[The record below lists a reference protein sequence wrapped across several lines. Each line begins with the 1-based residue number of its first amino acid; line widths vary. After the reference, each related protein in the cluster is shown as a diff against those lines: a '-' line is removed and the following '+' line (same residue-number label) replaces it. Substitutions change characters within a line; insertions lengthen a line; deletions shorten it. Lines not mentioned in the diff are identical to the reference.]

1 MEYVIIGNS
10 TAGIAAAE
18 SIRKLDQAGNITI
31 LSDEAFPTYG
41 RPLISYYLLGKTDA
55 AHMNYRPADF
65 YRKNNI
71 RTMFSVRAEHIDA
84 AKKQVLLQGGKKVKY
99 DKLLVATGSR
109 PFVPPMEGLDK
120 NEYFTFMTYADALAL
135 EKQLAPEKN
144 VLIVG
149 AGLIGLKCLEGIADR
164 VGKVTVVDMAPH
176 ILPSILDDYGAS
188 IIQNQLEK
196 HGAEFYLSD
205 SVASFEKG
213 VAHLKSGA
221 TVPFD
226 ILVVAAGVRPNVEL
240 VKEAGGKVGPVD
252 MGEGSAVGIE
262 VTSRSA
268 EFAAD
273 GHGLQ
278 QPYLLLQAIGEYPH
292 LFSQP
297 CGRGRLSVRP
307 CQHAHLAPFFGLL
320 ANLVDDA
327 LQGGQDRVFQAF
339 LEHQRLGGV
348 VDVLRS
354 KPEVHEFLEA
364 LQAPF
369 LETGLDEVF
378 HRLHIVVGG
387 LFDFLDF
394 LGIGIGKVP
403 VEIPQILELLLG
415 ESGEG
420 RDVEVAK
427 GDEVFYFYPETV
439 ADQSPF
445 GEVFPQW
452 GGLVCVTAVA
462 GRYGVKM
469 KGGCWIFHYSVFFE
483 KAGFSFLQVLYGLL
497 ERVGCEASRG

>member
-18 SIRKLDQAGNITI
+18 SIRKLDQAGSITI

-41 RPLISYYLLGKTDA
+41 RPLISYFLLGKTDA

-71 RTMFSVRAEHIDA
+71 RTMFSVRAEHIDT

-135 EKQLAPEKN
+135 EKQLAPEKK

-188 IIQNQLEK
+188 IIQKQLEK

-240 VKEAGGKVGPVD
+240 GKEAGGKVGRGILTDDRQETSLKDVYAAGDCTESYDITCGQSRILALLPNAQFQGSCPGTDMAGREAHFPNAVPTDAIRFFGSHVLTAGSYFGDTYEEKEGETYKKLFFDGDKLNGFILIDLPERAGIYTSLLRNQTSLSEVD
-252 MGEGSAVGIE
+252 FEALKK
-262 VTSRSA
+262 
-268 EFAAD
+268 D
-273 GHGLQ
+273 
-278 QPYLLLQAIGEYPH
+278 P
-292 LFSQP
+292 
-297 CGRGRLSVRP
+297 
-307 CQHAHLAPFFGLL
+307 GLL
-320 ANLVDDA
+320 A
-327 LQGGQDRVFQAF
+327 FSEAF
-339 LEHQRLGGV
+339 REQKLAR
-348 VDVLRS
+348 
-354 KPEVHEFLEA
+354 
-364 LQAPF
+364 
-369 LETGLDEVF
+369 
-378 HRLHIVVGG
+378 
-387 LFDFLDF
+387 
-394 LGIGIGKVP
+394 KV
-403 VEIPQILELLLG
+403 
-415 ESGEG
+415 
-420 RDVEVAK
+420 
-427 GDEVFYFYPETV
+427 
-439 ADQSPF
+439 
-445 GEVFPQW
+445 
-452 GGLVCVTAVA
+452 
-462 GRYGVKM
+462 
-469 KGGCWIFHYSVFFE
+469 
-483 KAGFSFLQVLYGLL
+483 
-497 ERVGCEASRG
+497 

>member
-18 SIRKLDQAGNITI
+18 SIRKLDQAGSITI

-71 RTMFSVRAEHIDA
+71 RTMFSVRAEHINT

-135 EKQLAPEKN
+135 EKRLAPEKN

-188 IIQNQLEK
+188 IIQKQLEK

-240 VKEAGGKVGPVD
+240 VKEAGGKVGRGILTDDRQETSLKDVYAAGDCTESYDITCGQSRILALLPNAQFQGSCAGTN
-252 MGEGSAVGIE
+252 MAGGEAHFTNAV
-262 VTSRSA
+262 
-268 EFAAD
+268 
-273 GHGLQ
+273 
-278 QPYLLLQAIGEYPH
+278 PMNAIGFFGSHVLTAGSYFGDTYEEKEGETYKK
-292 LFSQP
+292 LFFDGDKLNGFILIDLPERAGIYTSLLRNQTS
-297 CGRGRLSVRP
+297 LSEVDFEALKKDP
-307 CQHAHLAPFFGLL
+307 GLL
-320 ANLVDDA
+320 A
-327 LQGGQDRVFQAF
+327 FSEAF
-339 LEHQRLGGV
+339 REQKLAR
-348 VDVLRS
+348 
-354 KPEVHEFLEA
+354 
-364 LQAPF
+364 
-369 LETGLDEVF
+369 
-378 HRLHIVVGG
+378 
-387 LFDFLDF
+387 
-394 LGIGIGKVP
+394 KV
-403 VEIPQILELLLG
+403 
-415 ESGEG
+415 
-420 RDVEVAK
+420 
-427 GDEVFYFYPETV
+427 
-439 ADQSPF
+439 
-445 GEVFPQW
+445 
-452 GGLVCVTAVA
+452 
-462 GRYGVKM
+462 
-469 KGGCWIFHYSVFFE
+469 
-483 KAGFSFLQVLYGLL
+483 
-497 ERVGCEASRG
+497 

>member
-10 TAGIAAAE
+10 TAGIAAVE
-18 SIRKLDQAGNITI
+18 SIRKLDQAGSITI

-135 EKQLAPEKN
+135 EKQLAPEKK

-188 IIQNQLEK
+188 IIQKQLEK

-240 VKEAGGKVGPVD
+240 VKEAGGKVGRGILTDDRQETSLKDVYAAGDCTESYDITCGQSRILALLPNAQFQGSCAGTN
-252 MGEGSAVGIE
+252 MAGGEAHFTNAV
-262 VTSRSA
+262 
-268 EFAAD
+268 
-273 GHGLQ
+273 
-278 QPYLLLQAIGEYPH
+278 PMNAIGFFGSHVLTAGSYFGDTYEEKEGETYKK
-292 LFSQP
+292 LFFDGDKLNGFILIDLPERAGIYTSLLRNQTS
-297 CGRGRLSVRP
+297 LSEVDFEALKKDP
-307 CQHAHLAPFFGLL
+307 GLL
-320 ANLVDDA
+320 A
-327 LQGGQDRVFQAF
+327 FSEAF
-339 LEHQRLGGV
+339 REQKLAR
-348 VDVLRS
+348 
-354 KPEVHEFLEA
+354 
-364 LQAPF
+364 
-369 LETGLDEVF
+369 
-378 HRLHIVVGG
+378 
-387 LFDFLDF
+387 
-394 LGIGIGKVP
+394 KV
-403 VEIPQILELLLG
+403 
-415 ESGEG
+415 
-420 RDVEVAK
+420 
-427 GDEVFYFYPETV
+427 
-439 ADQSPF
+439 
-445 GEVFPQW
+445 
-452 GGLVCVTAVA
+452 
-462 GRYGVKM
+462 
-469 KGGCWIFHYSVFFE
+469 
-483 KAGFSFLQVLYGLL
+483 
-497 ERVGCEASRG
+497 

>member
-18 SIRKLDQAGNITI
+18 SIRKLDQAGSITI

-41 RPLISYYLLGKTDA
+41 RPLISYFLLGKTDA

-71 RTMFSVRAEHIDA
+71 RTMFSVRAEHIDT

-188 IIQNQLEK
+188 IIQKQLEK

-226 ILVVAAGVRPNVEL
+226 ILVVAAGVRPNVEM
-240 VKEAGGKVGPVD
+240 VKEAGGKVGRGILTDDRQETSLKDVYAAGDCTESYDITCGQSRILALLPNAQFQGSCAGTN
-252 MGEGSAVGIE
+252 MAGGEAHFTNAV
-262 VTSRSA
+262 
-268 EFAAD
+268 
-273 GHGLQ
+273 
-278 QPYLLLQAIGEYPH
+278 PMNAIGFFGSHVLTAGSCFGDTYEEKEGETYKK
-292 LFSQP
+292 LFFDGDKLNGFILIDLPERAGIYTSLLRNQAS
-297 CGRGRLSVRP
+297 LSEVDFEALKKDP
-307 CQHAHLAPFFGLL
+307 GLL
-320 ANLVDDA
+320 A
-327 LQGGQDRVFQAF
+327 FSEAF
-339 LEHQRLGGV
+339 REQKLAR
-348 VDVLRS
+348 
-354 KPEVHEFLEA
+354 
-364 LQAPF
+364 
-369 LETGLDEVF
+369 
-378 HRLHIVVGG
+378 
-387 LFDFLDF
+387 
-394 LGIGIGKVP
+394 KV
-403 VEIPQILELLLG
+403 
-415 ESGEG
+415 
-420 RDVEVAK
+420 
-427 GDEVFYFYPETV
+427 
-439 ADQSPF
+439 
-445 GEVFPQW
+445 
-452 GGLVCVTAVA
+452 
-462 GRYGVKM
+462 
-469 KGGCWIFHYSVFFE
+469 
-483 KAGFSFLQVLYGLL
+483 
-497 ERVGCEASRG
+497 

>member
-18 SIRKLDQAGNITI
+18 SIRKLDQAGSITI

-65 YRKNNI
+65 YQKNNI

-135 EKQLAPEKN
+135 EKQLAPEKK

-188 IIQNQLEK
+188 IIQKQLEK

-240 VKEAGGKVGPVD
+240 VKEAGGKVGRGILTDDRQETSLKDVYAAGDCTESYDITCGQSRILALLPNAQFQGSCAGTN
-252 MGEGSAVGIE
+252 MAGGEAHFTNAV
-262 VTSRSA
+262 
-268 EFAAD
+268 
-273 GHGLQ
+273 
-278 QPYLLLQAIGEYPH
+278 PMNAIGFFGSHVLTAGSYFGDTYEEKEGETYKK
-292 LFSQP
+292 LFFDGDKLNGFILIDLPERAGIYTSLLRNQTS
-297 CGRGRLSVRP
+297 LSEVDFEALKKDP
-307 CQHAHLAPFFGLL
+307 GLL
-320 ANLVDDA
+320 A
-327 LQGGQDRVFQAF
+327 FSEAF
-339 LEHQRLGGV
+339 REQKLAR
-348 VDVLRS
+348 
-354 KPEVHEFLEA
+354 
-364 LQAPF
+364 
-369 LETGLDEVF
+369 
-378 HRLHIVVGG
+378 
-387 LFDFLDF
+387 
-394 LGIGIGKVP
+394 KV
-403 VEIPQILELLLG
+403 
-415 ESGEG
+415 
-420 RDVEVAK
+420 
-427 GDEVFYFYPETV
+427 
-439 ADQSPF
+439 
-445 GEVFPQW
+445 
-452 GGLVCVTAVA
+452 
-462 GRYGVKM
+462 
-469 KGGCWIFHYSVFFE
+469 
-483 KAGFSFLQVLYGLL
+483 
-497 ERVGCEASRG
+497 

>member
-18 SIRKLDQAGNITI
+18 GIRKLDQAGSITI

-71 RTMFSVRAEHIDA
+71 RTMFSVRAEHIDT

-135 EKQLAPEKN
+135 EKQLAPEKK

-188 IIQNQLEK
+188 IIQKQLEK

-240 VKEAGGKVGPVD
+240 VKEAGGKVGRGILTDDRQETSLKDVYAAGDCTESYDITCGQSRILALLPNAQFQGSCAGTN
-252 MGEGSAVGIE
+252 MAGGEAHFTNAV
-262 VTSRSA
+262 
-268 EFAAD
+268 
-273 GHGLQ
+273 
-278 QPYLLLQAIGEYPH
+278 PMNAIGFFGSHVLTAGSYFGDTYEEKEGETYKK
-292 LFSQP
+292 LFFDGDKLNGFILIDLPERAGIYTSLLRNQTS
-297 CGRGRLSVRP
+297 LSEVDFEALKKDP
-307 CQHAHLAPFFGLL
+307 GLL
-320 ANLVDDA
+320 A
-327 LQGGQDRVFQAF
+327 FSEAF
-339 LEHQRLGGV
+339 REQKLAR
-348 VDVLRS
+348 
-354 KPEVHEFLEA
+354 
-364 LQAPF
+364 
-369 LETGLDEVF
+369 
-378 HRLHIVVGG
+378 
-387 LFDFLDF
+387 
-394 LGIGIGKVP
+394 KV
-403 VEIPQILELLLG
+403 
-415 ESGEG
+415 
-420 RDVEVAK
+420 
-427 GDEVFYFYPETV
+427 
-439 ADQSPF
+439 
-445 GEVFPQW
+445 
-452 GGLVCVTAVA
+452 
-462 GRYGVKM
+462 
-469 KGGCWIFHYSVFFE
+469 
-483 KAGFSFLQVLYGLL
+483 
-497 ERVGCEASRG
+497 

>member
-18 SIRKLDQAGNITI
+18 SIRKLDQAGSITI

-41 RPLISYYLLGKTDA
+41 RPLISYFLLGKTDA

-71 RTMFSVRAEHIDA
+71 RTMFSVRAEHIDT

-188 IIQNQLEK
+188 IIQEQLEK

-240 VKEAGGKVGPVD
+240 VKEAGGKVGRGILTDDRQETSLKDVYAAGDCTESYDITCGQSRILALLPNAQFQGSCAGTN
-252 MGEGSAVGIE
+252 MAGGEAHFTNAV
-262 VTSRSA
+262 
-268 EFAAD
+268 
-273 GHGLQ
+273 
-278 QPYLLLQAIGEYPH
+278 PMNAIGFFGSHVLTAGSYFGDTYEEKEGETYKK
-292 LFSQP
+292 LFFDGDKLNGFILIDLPERAGIYTSLLRNQTS
-297 CGRGRLSVRP
+297 LSEVDFEALKKDP
-307 CQHAHLAPFFGLL
+307 GLL
-320 ANLVDDA
+320 A
-327 LQGGQDRVFQAF
+327 FSEAF
-339 LEHQRLGGV
+339 REQKLAR
-348 VDVLRS
+348 
-354 KPEVHEFLEA
+354 
-364 LQAPF
+364 
-369 LETGLDEVF
+369 
-378 HRLHIVVGG
+378 
-387 LFDFLDF
+387 
-394 LGIGIGKVP
+394 KV
-403 VEIPQILELLLG
+403 
-415 ESGEG
+415 
-420 RDVEVAK
+420 
-427 GDEVFYFYPETV
+427 
-439 ADQSPF
+439 
-445 GEVFPQW
+445 
-452 GGLVCVTAVA
+452 
-462 GRYGVKM
+462 
-469 KGGCWIFHYSVFFE
+469 
-483 KAGFSFLQVLYGLL
+483 
-497 ERVGCEASRG
+497 

>member
-18 SIRKLDQAGNITI
+18 SIRKLDQAGSITI

-71 RTMFSVRAEHIDA
+71 RTMFSVRAEHIDT

-120 NEYFTFMTYADALAL
+120 NEYFTLMTYEDALAL
-135 EKQLAPEKN
+135 EKQLAPEKK

-188 IIQNQLEK
+188 IIQKQLEK

-240 VKEAGGKVGPVD
+240 VKEAGGKVGRGILTDDRQETSLKDVYAAGDCTESYDITCGQSRILALLPNAQFQGSCAGTN
-252 MGEGSAVGIE
+252 MAGGEAHFTNAV
-262 VTSRSA
+262 
-268 EFAAD
+268 
-273 GHGLQ
+273 
-278 QPYLLLQAIGEYPH
+278 PMNAIGFFGSHVLTAGSYFGDTYEEKEGETYKK
-292 LFSQP
+292 LFFDGDKLNGFILIDLPERAGIYTSLLRNQTS
-297 CGRGRLSVRP
+297 LSEVDFEALKKDP
-307 CQHAHLAPFFGLL
+307 GLL
-320 ANLVDDA
+320 A
-327 LQGGQDRVFQAF
+327 FSEAF
-339 LEHQRLGGV
+339 REQKLAR
-348 VDVLRS
+348 
-354 KPEVHEFLEA
+354 
-364 LQAPF
+364 
-369 LETGLDEVF
+369 
-378 HRLHIVVGG
+378 
-387 LFDFLDF
+387 
-394 LGIGIGKVP
+394 KV
-403 VEIPQILELLLG
+403 
-415 ESGEG
+415 
-420 RDVEVAK
+420 
-427 GDEVFYFYPETV
+427 
-439 ADQSPF
+439 
-445 GEVFPQW
+445 
-452 GGLVCVTAVA
+452 
-462 GRYGVKM
+462 
-469 KGGCWIFHYSVFFE
+469 
-483 KAGFSFLQVLYGLL
+483 
-497 ERVGCEASRG
+497 

>member
-18 SIRKLDQAGNITI
+18 SIRKLDQAGSITI

-41 RPLISYYLLGKTDA
+41 RPLISYFLLGKTDA

-135 EKQLAPEKN
+135 EKQLAPEKK

-188 IIQNQLEK
+188 IIQKLLEK

-240 VKEAGGKVGPVD
+240 VKEAGGKVGRGILTDDRQETSLKDVYAAGDCTESYDITCGQSRILALLPNAQFQGSCAGTN
-252 MGEGSAVGIE
+252 MAGGEAHFANAV
-262 VTSRSA
+262 
-268 EFAAD
+268 
-273 GHGLQ
+273 
-278 QPYLLLQAIGEYPH
+278 PMNAIGFFGSHVLTAGSYFGDTYEEKEGETYKK
-292 LFSQP
+292 LFFDGDKLNGFILIDLPERAGIYTSLLRNQTS
-297 CGRGRLSVRP
+297 LSEVDFEALKKDP
-307 CQHAHLAPFFGLL
+307 GLL
-320 ANLVDDA
+320 A
-327 LQGGQDRVFQAF
+327 FSEAF
-339 LEHQRLGGV
+339 REQKLAR
-348 VDVLRS
+348 
-354 KPEVHEFLEA
+354 
-364 LQAPF
+364 
-369 LETGLDEVF
+369 
-378 HRLHIVVGG
+378 
-387 LFDFLDF
+387 
-394 LGIGIGKVP
+394 KV
-403 VEIPQILELLLG
+403 
-415 ESGEG
+415 
-420 RDVEVAK
+420 
-427 GDEVFYFYPETV
+427 
-439 ADQSPF
+439 
-445 GEVFPQW
+445 
-452 GGLVCVTAVA
+452 
-462 GRYGVKM
+462 
-469 KGGCWIFHYSVFFE
+469 
-483 KAGFSFLQVLYGLL
+483 
-497 ERVGCEASRG
+497 

>member
-18 SIRKLDQAGNITI
+18 SIRKLDQAGSITI

-71 RTMFSVRAEHIDA
+71 RTMFSVRAEHIDT

-135 EKQLAPEKN
+135 EKQLAPEKK

-188 IIQNQLEK
+188 IIQKQLEK

-240 VKEAGGKVGPVD
+240 VKEAGGKVGRGILTDDRQETSLKDVYAAGDCTESYDITCGQSRILALLPNAQFQGSCAGTN
-252 MGEGSAVGIE
+252 MAGGEAHFTNAV
-262 VTSRSA
+262 
-268 EFAAD
+268 
-273 GHGLQ
+273 
-278 QPYLLLQAIGEYPH
+278 PMNAIGFFGSHVLTAGSYFGDTYEEKEGETYKK
-292 LFSQP
+292 LFFDGDKLNGFILIDLPERAGIYTSLLRNQTS
-297 CGRGRLSVRP
+297 LSEVDFEALKKDP
-307 CQHAHLAPFFGLL
+307 GLL
-320 ANLVDDA
+320 A
-327 LQGGQDRVFQAF
+327 FSEAF
-339 LEHQRLGGV
+339 REQKLAR
-348 VDVLRS
+348 
-354 KPEVHEFLEA
+354 
-364 LQAPF
+364 
-369 LETGLDEVF
+369 
-378 HRLHIVVGG
+378 
-387 LFDFLDF
+387 
-394 LGIGIGKVP
+394 KV
-403 VEIPQILELLLG
+403 
-415 ESGEG
+415 
-420 RDVEVAK
+420 
-427 GDEVFYFYPETV
+427 
-439 ADQSPF
+439 
-445 GEVFPQW
+445 
-452 GGLVCVTAVA
+452 
-462 GRYGVKM
+462 
-469 KGGCWIFHYSVFFE
+469 
-483 KAGFSFLQVLYGLL
+483 
-497 ERVGCEASRG
+497 

>member
-18 SIRKLDQAGNITI
+18 SIRKLDQAGSITI

-41 RPLISYYLLGKTDA
+41 RPLISYFLLGKTDA

-135 EKQLAPEKN
+135 EKQLAPEKK

-188 IIQNQLEK
+188 IIQKQLEK

-240 VKEAGGKVGPVD
+240 VKEAGGKVGRGILTDDRQETSLKDVYAAGDCTESYDITCGQSRILALLPNAQFQGSCAGTN
-252 MGEGSAVGIE
+252 MAGGEAHFTNAV
-262 VTSRSA
+262 
-268 EFAAD
+268 
-273 GHGLQ
+273 
-278 QPYLLLQAIGEYPH
+278 PMNAIGFFGSHVLTAGSYFGDTYEEKEGETYKK
-292 LFSQP
+292 LFFDGDKLNGFILIDLPERAGIYTSLLRNQTS
-297 CGRGRLSVRP
+297 LSEVDFEALKKDP
-307 CQHAHLAPFFGLL
+307 GLL
-320 ANLVDDA
+320 A
-327 LQGGQDRVFQAF
+327 FSEAF
-339 LEHQRLGGV
+339 REQKLAR
-348 VDVLRS
+348 
-354 KPEVHEFLEA
+354 
-364 LQAPF
+364 
-369 LETGLDEVF
+369 
-378 HRLHIVVGG
+378 
-387 LFDFLDF
+387 
-394 LGIGIGKVP
+394 KV
-403 VEIPQILELLLG
+403 
-415 ESGEG
+415 
-420 RDVEVAK
+420 
-427 GDEVFYFYPETV
+427 
-439 ADQSPF
+439 
-445 GEVFPQW
+445 
-452 GGLVCVTAVA
+452 
-462 GRYGVKM
+462 
-469 KGGCWIFHYSVFFE
+469 
-483 KAGFSFLQVLYGLL
+483 
-497 ERVGCEASRG
+497 

>member
-18 SIRKLDQAGNITI
+18 SIRKLDQAGSITI

-188 IIQNQLEK
+188 IIQKQLEK

-205 SVASFEKG
+205 SVAGFEKG

-226 ILVVAAGVRPNVEL
+226 ILVVAAGVRPNIEL
-240 VKEAGGKVGPVD
+240 VKEAGGKVGRGILTDDRQETSLKDVYAAGDCTESYDITCGQSRILALLPNAQFQGSCAGTN
-252 MGEGSAVGIE
+252 MAGGEAHFTNAV
-262 VTSRSA
+262 
-268 EFAAD
+268 
-273 GHGLQ
+273 
-278 QPYLLLQAIGEYPH
+278 PMNAIGFFGSHVLTAGSYFGDTYEEKEGETYKK
-292 LFSQP
+292 LFFDGDKLNGFILIDLPERAGIYTSLLRSQTS
-297 CGRGRLSVRP
+297 LSEVDFEALKKDP
-307 CQHAHLAPFFGLL
+307 GLL
-320 ANLVDDA
+320 A
-327 LQGGQDRVFQAF
+327 FSEAF
-339 LEHQRLGGV
+339 REQKLAR
-348 VDVLRS
+348 
-354 KPEVHEFLEA
+354 
-364 LQAPF
+364 
-369 LETGLDEVF
+369 
-378 HRLHIVVGG
+378 
-387 LFDFLDF
+387 
-394 LGIGIGKVP
+394 KV
-403 VEIPQILELLLG
+403 
-415 ESGEG
+415 
-420 RDVEVAK
+420 
-427 GDEVFYFYPETV
+427 
-439 ADQSPF
+439 
-445 GEVFPQW
+445 
-452 GGLVCVTAVA
+452 
-462 GRYGVKM
+462 
-469 KGGCWIFHYSVFFE
+469 
-483 KAGFSFLQVLYGLL
+483 
-497 ERVGCEASRG
+497 

>member
-18 SIRKLDQAGNITI
+18 SIRKLDQAGSITI

-41 RPLISYYLLGKTDA
+41 RPLISYFLLGKTDA

-71 RTMFSVRAEHIDA
+71 RTMFSVRAEHIDT

-188 IIQNQLEK
+188 IIQEQLEK

-240 VKEAGGKVGPVD
+240 VKEAGGKVGRGILTNDRQETSLKDVYAAGDCTESYDITCGQSRILALLPNAQFQGSCAGTN
-252 MGEGSAVGIE
+252 MAGGEAHFTNAV
-262 VTSRSA
+262 
-268 EFAAD
+268 
-273 GHGLQ
+273 
-278 QPYLLLQAIGEYPH
+278 PMNAIGFFGSHVLTAGSYFGDTYVEKEGETYKK
-292 LFSQP
+292 LFFDGDKLNGFILIDLPERAGIYTSLLRNQTS
-297 CGRGRLSVRP
+297 LSEVDFEALKKDP
-307 CQHAHLAPFFGLL
+307 GLL
-320 ANLVDDA
+320 A
-327 LQGGQDRVFQAF
+327 FSEAF
-339 LEHQRLGGV
+339 REQKLAR
-348 VDVLRS
+348 
-354 KPEVHEFLEA
+354 
-364 LQAPF
+364 
-369 LETGLDEVF
+369 
-378 HRLHIVVGG
+378 
-387 LFDFLDF
+387 
-394 LGIGIGKVP
+394 KV
-403 VEIPQILELLLG
+403 
-415 ESGEG
+415 
-420 RDVEVAK
+420 
-427 GDEVFYFYPETV
+427 
-439 ADQSPF
+439 
-445 GEVFPQW
+445 
-452 GGLVCVTAVA
+452 
-462 GRYGVKM
+462 
-469 KGGCWIFHYSVFFE
+469 
-483 KAGFSFLQVLYGLL
+483 
-497 ERVGCEASRG
+497 

>member
-18 SIRKLDQAGNITI
+18 SIRKLDQAGSITI

-41 RPLISYYLLGKTDA
+41 RPLISYFLLGKTDA

-71 RTMFSVRAEHIDA
+71 RTMFSVRAEHIDT

-135 EKQLAPEKN
+135 EKQLAPEKK

-188 IIQNQLEK
+188 IIQKQLEK

-213 VAHLKSGA
+213 VVHLKSGA

-240 VKEAGGKVGPVD
+240 VKEAGGKVGRGILTDDRQETSLKDVYAAGDCTESYDITCGQSRILALLPNAQFQGSCAGTN
-252 MGEGSAVGIE
+252 MAGGEAHFTNAV
-262 VTSRSA
+262 
-268 EFAAD
+268 
-273 GHGLQ
+273 
-278 QPYLLLQAIGEYPH
+278 PMNAIGFFGSHVLTAGSYFGDTYEEKEGETYKK
-292 LFSQP
+292 LFFDGDKLNGFILIDLPERAGIYTSLLRNQTS
-297 CGRGRLSVRP
+297 LSEVDFEALKKDP
-307 CQHAHLAPFFGLL
+307 GLL
-320 ANLVDDA
+320 A
-327 LQGGQDRVFQAF
+327 FSEAF
-339 LEHQRLGGV
+339 REQKLAR
-348 VDVLRS
+348 
-354 KPEVHEFLEA
+354 
-364 LQAPF
+364 
-369 LETGLDEVF
+369 
-378 HRLHIVVGG
+378 
-387 LFDFLDF
+387 
-394 LGIGIGKVP
+394 KV
-403 VEIPQILELLLG
+403 
-415 ESGEG
+415 
-420 RDVEVAK
+420 
-427 GDEVFYFYPETV
+427 
-439 ADQSPF
+439 
-445 GEVFPQW
+445 
-452 GGLVCVTAVA
+452 
-462 GRYGVKM
+462 
-469 KGGCWIFHYSVFFE
+469 
-483 KAGFSFLQVLYGLL
+483 
-497 ERVGCEASRG
+497 

>member
-18 SIRKLDQAGNITI
+18 SIRKLDQAGSITI

-41 RPLISYYLLGKTDA
+41 RPLISYFLLGKTDA

-71 RTMFSVRAEHIDA
+71 RTMFSVRAEHIDT

-188 IIQNQLEK
+188 IIQKQLEK

-240 VKEAGGKVGPVD
+240 VKEAGGKVGRGILTDDRQETSLKDVYAAGDCTESYDITCGQSRILALLPNAQFQGSCAGTN
-252 MGEGSAVGIE
+252 MAGGEAHFTNAV
-262 VTSRSA
+262 
-268 EFAAD
+268 
-273 GHGLQ
+273 
-278 QPYLLLQAIGEYPH
+278 PMNAIGFFGSHVLTAGSYFGDTYEEKEGETYKK
-292 LFSQP
+292 LFFDGDKLNGFILIDLPERAGIYTSLLRNQTS
-297 CGRGRLSVRP
+297 LSEVDFEALKKDP
-307 CQHAHLAPFFGLL
+307 GLL
-320 ANLVDDA
+320 A
-327 LQGGQDRVFQAF
+327 FSEAF
-339 LEHQRLGGV
+339 REQKLAR
-348 VDVLRS
+348 
-354 KPEVHEFLEA
+354 
-364 LQAPF
+364 
-369 LETGLDEVF
+369 
-378 HRLHIVVGG
+378 
-387 LFDFLDF
+387 
-394 LGIGIGKVP
+394 KV
-403 VEIPQILELLLG
+403 
-415 ESGEG
+415 
-420 RDVEVAK
+420 
-427 GDEVFYFYPETV
+427 
-439 ADQSPF
+439 
-445 GEVFPQW
+445 
-452 GGLVCVTAVA
+452 
-462 GRYGVKM
+462 
-469 KGGCWIFHYSVFFE
+469 
-483 KAGFSFLQVLYGLL
+483 
-497 ERVGCEASRG
+497 

>member
-18 SIRKLDQAGNITI
+18 SIRKLDQAGSITI

-65 YRKNNI
+65 YQKNNI

-135 EKQLAPEKN
+135 EKQLAPEKK

-188 IIQNQLEK
+188 IIQKQLEK

-240 VKEAGGKVGPVD
+240 VKEAGGKVGRGILTDDRQETSLKDVYAAGDCTECYDITCGQSRILALLPNAQFQGSCAGTN
-252 MGEGSAVGIE
+252 MAGGEAHFTNAVPM
-262 VTSRSA
+262 
-268 EFAAD
+268 D
-273 GHGLQ
+273 
-278 QPYLLLQAIGEYPH
+278 AIGFFGSHVLTAGSYFGDTYEEKEGETYKK
-292 LFSQP
+292 LFFDGDKLNGFILIDLPERAGIYTSLLRNQTS
-297 CGRGRLSVRP
+297 LSEVDFEALKKDP
-307 CQHAHLAPFFGLL
+307 GLL
-320 ANLVDDA
+320 A
-327 LQGGQDRVFQAF
+327 FSEAF
-339 LEHQRLGGV
+339 REQKLAR
-348 VDVLRS
+348 
-354 KPEVHEFLEA
+354 
-364 LQAPF
+364 
-369 LETGLDEVF
+369 
-378 HRLHIVVGG
+378 
-387 LFDFLDF
+387 
-394 LGIGIGKVP
+394 KV
-403 VEIPQILELLLG
+403 
-415 ESGEG
+415 
-420 RDVEVAK
+420 
-427 GDEVFYFYPETV
+427 
-439 ADQSPF
+439 
-445 GEVFPQW
+445 
-452 GGLVCVTAVA
+452 
-462 GRYGVKM
+462 
-469 KGGCWIFHYSVFFE
+469 
-483 KAGFSFLQVLYGLL
+483 
-497 ERVGCEASRG
+497 

>member
-18 SIRKLDQAGNITI
+18 SIRKLDQAGSITI

-65 YRKNNI
+65 YRKNNV

-135 EKQLAPEKN
+135 EKQLAPEKK

-188 IIQNQLEK
+188 IIQKQLEK

-240 VKEAGGKVGPVD
+240 VKEAGGKVGRGILTDDRQETSLKDVYAAGDCTESYDVTCGQSRILALLPNAQFQGSCAGTN
-252 MGEGSAVGIE
+252 MAGGEAHFTNAV
-262 VTSRSA
+262 
-268 EFAAD
+268 
-273 GHGLQ
+273 
-278 QPYLLLQAIGEYPH
+278 PMNAIGFFGSHVLTAGSYFGDTYEEKEGETYKK
-292 LFSQP
+292 LFFDGDKLNGFILIDLPERAGIYTSLLRNQTS
-297 CGRGRLSVRP
+297 LSEVDFEALKKDP
-307 CQHAHLAPFFGLL
+307 GLL
-320 ANLVDDA
+320 A
-327 LQGGQDRVFQAF
+327 FSEAF
-339 LEHQRLGGV
+339 REQKLAR
-348 VDVLRS
+348 
-354 KPEVHEFLEA
+354 
-364 LQAPF
+364 
-369 LETGLDEVF
+369 
-378 HRLHIVVGG
+378 
-387 LFDFLDF
+387 
-394 LGIGIGKVP
+394 KV
-403 VEIPQILELLLG
+403 
-415 ESGEG
+415 
-420 RDVEVAK
+420 
-427 GDEVFYFYPETV
+427 
-439 ADQSPF
+439 
-445 GEVFPQW
+445 
-452 GGLVCVTAVA
+452 
-462 GRYGVKM
+462 
-469 KGGCWIFHYSVFFE
+469 
-483 KAGFSFLQVLYGLL
+483 
-497 ERVGCEASRG
+497 

>member
-18 SIRKLDQAGNITI
+18 SIRKLDQAGSITI

-65 YRKNNI
+65 HQKNNI

-135 EKQLAPEKN
+135 EKQLAPEKK

-188 IIQNQLEK
+188 IIQKLLEK

-240 VKEAGGKVGPVD
+240 VKEAGGKVGRGILTDDRQETSLKDVYAAGDCTESYDITCGQSRILALLPNAQFQGSCAGTN
-252 MGEGSAVGIE
+252 MAGGEAHFTNAV
-262 VTSRSA
+262 
-268 EFAAD
+268 
-273 GHGLQ
+273 
-278 QPYLLLQAIGEYPH
+278 PMNAIGFFGSHVLTAGSYFGDTYEEKEGETYKK
-292 LFSQP
+292 LFFDGDKLNGFILIDLPERAGIYTSLLRNQTS
-297 CGRGRLSVRP
+297 LSEVDFEALKKDP
-307 CQHAHLAPFFGLL
+307 GLL
-320 ANLVDDA
+320 A
-327 LQGGQDRVFQAF
+327 FSEAF
-339 LEHQRLGGV
+339 REQKLAR
-348 VDVLRS
+348 
-354 KPEVHEFLEA
+354 
-364 LQAPF
+364 
-369 LETGLDEVF
+369 
-378 HRLHIVVGG
+378 
-387 LFDFLDF
+387 
-394 LGIGIGKVP
+394 KV
-403 VEIPQILELLLG
+403 
-415 ESGEG
+415 
-420 RDVEVAK
+420 
-427 GDEVFYFYPETV
+427 
-439 ADQSPF
+439 
-445 GEVFPQW
+445 
-452 GGLVCVTAVA
+452 
-462 GRYGVKM
+462 
-469 KGGCWIFHYSVFFE
+469 
-483 KAGFSFLQVLYGLL
+483 
-497 ERVGCEASRG
+497 

>member
-18 SIRKLDQAGNITI
+18 SIRKLDQAGSITI

-188 IIQNQLEK
+188 IIQKQLEK

-205 SVASFEKG
+205 CVASFEKG

-240 VKEAGGKVGPVD
+240 VKEAGGKVGRGILTDDRQETSLKDVYAAGDCTESYDITCGQSRILALLPNAQFQGSCAGTN
-252 MGEGSAVGIE
+252 MAGGEAHFTNAV
-262 VTSRSA
+262 
-268 EFAAD
+268 
-273 GHGLQ
+273 
-278 QPYLLLQAIGEYPH
+278 PMNAIGFFGSHVLTAGSYFGDTYEEKEGETYKK
-292 LFSQP
+292 LFFDGDKLNGFILIDLPERAGIYTSLLRNQTS
-297 CGRGRLSVRP
+297 LSEVDFEALKKDP
-307 CQHAHLAPFFGLL
+307 GLL
-320 ANLVDDA
+320 A
-327 LQGGQDRVFQAF
+327 FSEAF
-339 LEHQRLGGV
+339 REQKLAR
-348 VDVLRS
+348 
-354 KPEVHEFLEA
+354 
-364 LQAPF
+364 
-369 LETGLDEVF
+369 
-378 HRLHIVVGG
+378 
-387 LFDFLDF
+387 
-394 LGIGIGKVP
+394 KV
-403 VEIPQILELLLG
+403 
-415 ESGEG
+415 
-420 RDVEVAK
+420 
-427 GDEVFYFYPETV
+427 
-439 ADQSPF
+439 
-445 GEVFPQW
+445 
-452 GGLVCVTAVA
+452 
-462 GRYGVKM
+462 
-469 KGGCWIFHYSVFFE
+469 
-483 KAGFSFLQVLYGLL
+483 
-497 ERVGCEASRG
+497 

>member
-18 SIRKLDQAGNITI
+18 SIRKLDQAGSITI

-71 RTMFSVRAEHIDA
+71 LTMFSVRAEHIDT

-135 EKQLAPEKN
+135 EKQLAPEKK

-188 IIQNQLEK
+188 IIQKLLEK

-240 VKEAGGKVGPVD
+240 VKEAGGKVGRGILTDDRQETSLKDVYAAGDCTESYDITCGQSRILALLPNAQFQGSCAGTN
-252 MGEGSAVGIE
+252 MAGGEAHFTNAV
-262 VTSRSA
+262 
-268 EFAAD
+268 
-273 GHGLQ
+273 
-278 QPYLLLQAIGEYPH
+278 PMNAIGFFGSNVLTAGSYFGDTYEEKEGETYKK
-292 LFSQP
+292 LFFDGDKLNGFILIDLPERAGIYTSLLRNQTS
-297 CGRGRLSVRP
+297 LSEVDFEALKKDP
-307 CQHAHLAPFFGLL
+307 GLL
-320 ANLVDDA
+320 A
-327 LQGGQDRVFQAF
+327 FSEAF
-339 LEHQRLGGV
+339 REQKLAR
-348 VDVLRS
+348 
-354 KPEVHEFLEA
+354 
-364 LQAPF
+364 
-369 LETGLDEVF
+369 
-378 HRLHIVVGG
+378 
-387 LFDFLDF
+387 
-394 LGIGIGKVP
+394 KV
-403 VEIPQILELLLG
+403 
-415 ESGEG
+415 
-420 RDVEVAK
+420 
-427 GDEVFYFYPETV
+427 
-439 ADQSPF
+439 
-445 GEVFPQW
+445 
-452 GGLVCVTAVA
+452 
-462 GRYGVKM
+462 
-469 KGGCWIFHYSVFFE
+469 
-483 KAGFSFLQVLYGLL
+483 
-497 ERVGCEASRG
+497 

>member
-18 SIRKLDQAGNITI
+18 SIRKLDQAGSITI

-135 EKQLAPEKN
+135 EKQLAPEKK

-188 IIQNQLEK
+188 IIQKQLEK

-213 VAHLKSGA
+213 VVHLKSGA

-240 VKEAGGKVGPVD
+240 VKEAGGKVGRGILTDDRQETSLKDVYAAGDCTESYDITCGQSRILALLPNAQFQGSCAGTN
-252 MGEGSAVGIE
+252 MAGGEAHFTNAV
-262 VTSRSA
+262 
-268 EFAAD
+268 
-273 GHGLQ
+273 
-278 QPYLLLQAIGEYPH
+278 PMNAIGFFGSHVLTAGSYFGDTYEEKEGETYKK
-292 LFSQP
+292 LFFDGDKLNGFILIDLPERAGIYTSLLRNQTS
-297 CGRGRLSVRP
+297 LSEVDFEALKKDP
-307 CQHAHLAPFFGLL
+307 GLL
-320 ANLVDDA
+320 A
-327 LQGGQDRVFQAF
+327 FSEAF
-339 LEHQRLGGV
+339 REQKLAR
-348 VDVLRS
+348 
-354 KPEVHEFLEA
+354 
-364 LQAPF
+364 
-369 LETGLDEVF
+369 
-378 HRLHIVVGG
+378 
-387 LFDFLDF
+387 
-394 LGIGIGKVP
+394 KV
-403 VEIPQILELLLG
+403 
-415 ESGEG
+415 
-420 RDVEVAK
+420 
-427 GDEVFYFYPETV
+427 
-439 ADQSPF
+439 
-445 GEVFPQW
+445 
-452 GGLVCVTAVA
+452 
-462 GRYGVKM
+462 
-469 KGGCWIFHYSVFFE
+469 
-483 KAGFSFLQVLYGLL
+483 
-497 ERVGCEASRG
+497 

>member
-18 SIRKLDQAGNITI
+18 SIRKLDQAGSITI

-41 RPLISYYLLGKTDA
+41 RPLISYFLLGKTDA

-71 RTMFSVRAEHIDA
+71 RTMFSVRAEHIDT

-135 EKQLAPEKN
+135 EKQLAPEKK

-188 IIQNQLEK
+188 IIQKQLEK

-240 VKEAGGKVGPVD
+240 VKEAGGKVGRGILTDDRQETSLKDVYAAGDCTESYDITCGQSRILALLPNAQFQGSCAGTN
-252 MGEGSAVGIE
+252 MAGGEAHFTNAV
-262 VTSRSA
+262 
-268 EFAAD
+268 
-273 GHGLQ
+273 
-278 QPYLLLQAIGEYPH
+278 PMNAIGFFGSHVLTAGSYFGDMYEEKEGETYKK
-292 LFSQP
+292 LFFDGDKLNGFILIDLPERAGIYTSLLRNQTS
-297 CGRGRLSVRP
+297 LSEVDFEALKKDP
-307 CQHAHLAPFFGLL
+307 GLL
-320 ANLVDDA
+320 A
-327 LQGGQDRVFQAF
+327 FSEAF
-339 LEHQRLGGV
+339 REQKLAR
-348 VDVLRS
+348 
-354 KPEVHEFLEA
+354 
-364 LQAPF
+364 
-369 LETGLDEVF
+369 
-378 HRLHIVVGG
+378 
-387 LFDFLDF
+387 
-394 LGIGIGKVP
+394 KV
-403 VEIPQILELLLG
+403 
-415 ESGEG
+415 
-420 RDVEVAK
+420 
-427 GDEVFYFYPETV
+427 
-439 ADQSPF
+439 
-445 GEVFPQW
+445 
-452 GGLVCVTAVA
+452 
-462 GRYGVKM
+462 
-469 KGGCWIFHYSVFFE
+469 
-483 KAGFSFLQVLYGLL
+483 
-497 ERVGCEASRG
+497 

>member
-18 SIRKLDQAGNITI
+18 SIRKLDQAGSITI

-41 RPLISYYLLGKTDA
+41 RPLISYFLLGKTDA

-65 YRKNNI
+65 YQKNNI
-71 RTMFSVRAEHIDA
+71 RTMFSVRAEHIDT

-135 EKQLAPEKN
+135 EKQLAPEKK

-188 IIQNQLEK
+188 IIQKQLEK

-240 VKEAGGKVGPVD
+240 VKEAGGKVGRGILTDDRQETSLKDVYAAGDCPESYD
-252 MGEGSAVGIE
+252 ITCGQSRILALLPNAQFQGSCAGTNMAGGEAHFTNAV
-262 VTSRSA
+262 
-268 EFAAD
+268 
-273 GHGLQ
+273 
-278 QPYLLLQAIGEYPH
+278 PMNAIGFFGSHVLTAGSYFGDTYEEKEGETYKK
-292 LFSQP
+292 LFFDGDKLNGFILIDLPERAGIYTSLLRNQTS
-297 CGRGRLSVRP
+297 LSEVDFEALKKDP
-307 CQHAHLAPFFGLL
+307 GLL
-320 ANLVDDA
+320 A
-327 LQGGQDRVFQAF
+327 FSEAF
-339 LEHQRLGGV
+339 REQKLAR
-348 VDVLRS
+348 
-354 KPEVHEFLEA
+354 
-364 LQAPF
+364 
-369 LETGLDEVF
+369 
-378 HRLHIVVGG
+378 
-387 LFDFLDF
+387 
-394 LGIGIGKVP
+394 KV
-403 VEIPQILELLLG
+403 
-415 ESGEG
+415 
-420 RDVEVAK
+420 
-427 GDEVFYFYPETV
+427 
-439 ADQSPF
+439 
-445 GEVFPQW
+445 
-452 GGLVCVTAVA
+452 
-462 GRYGVKM
+462 
-469 KGGCWIFHYSVFFE
+469 
-483 KAGFSFLQVLYGLL
+483 
-497 ERVGCEASRG
+497 

>member
-18 SIRKLDQAGNITI
+18 TIRKLDQAGSITI

-65 YRKNNI
+65 YQKNNI
-71 RTMFSVRAEHIDA
+71 RTMFSVRAEHIDT

-188 IIQNQLEK
+188 IIQKQLEK

-240 VKEAGGKVGPVD
+240 VKEAGGKVGRGILTDDRQETSLKDVYAAGDCTESYDITCGQSRILALLPNAQFQGSCAGTN
-252 MGEGSAVGIE
+252 MAGGEAHFTNAV
-262 VTSRSA
+262 
-268 EFAAD
+268 
-273 GHGLQ
+273 
-278 QPYLLLQAIGEYPH
+278 PMNAIGFFGSHVLTAGSYFGDTYEEKEGETYKK
-292 LFSQP
+292 LFFDGDKLNGFILIDLPERAGIYTSLLRNQTSLP
-297 CGRGRLSVRP
+297 EVDFEALKKDP
-307 CQHAHLAPFFGLL
+307 GLL
-320 ANLVDDA
+320 A
-327 LQGGQDRVFQAF
+327 FSEAF
-339 LEHQRLGGV
+339 REQKLAR
-348 VDVLRS
+348 
-354 KPEVHEFLEA
+354 
-364 LQAPF
+364 
-369 LETGLDEVF
+369 
-378 HRLHIVVGG
+378 
-387 LFDFLDF
+387 
-394 LGIGIGKVP
+394 KV
-403 VEIPQILELLLG
+403 
-415 ESGEG
+415 
-420 RDVEVAK
+420 
-427 GDEVFYFYPETV
+427 
-439 ADQSPF
+439 
-445 GEVFPQW
+445 
-452 GGLVCVTAVA
+452 
-462 GRYGVKM
+462 
-469 KGGCWIFHYSVFFE
+469 
-483 KAGFSFLQVLYGLL
+483 
-497 ERVGCEASRG
+497 

>member
-18 SIRKLDQAGNITI
+18 SIRKLDQAGSITI

-41 RPLISYYLLGKTDA
+41 RPLISYFLLGKTDA

-71 RTMFSVRAEHIDA
+71 RTMFSVRAEHIDT

-135 EKQLAPEKN
+135 EKQLAPEKK

-188 IIQNQLEK
+188 IIQKQLEK

-240 VKEAGGKVGPVD
+240 VKEAGGKVGRGILTDDRQETSLKDVYAAGDCTESYDITCGQSRILALLPNAQFQGSCAGTN
-252 MGEGSAVGIE
+252 MAGGEAHFTNAV
-262 VTSRSA
+262 
-268 EFAAD
+268 
-273 GHGLQ
+273 
-278 QPYLLLQAIGEYPH
+278 PMNAIGFFGSHVLTAGSYFGDTYEEKEGETYKK
-292 LFSQP
+292 LFFDGDKLNGFILIDLPERAGIYTSLLRNQTS
-297 CGRGRLSVRP
+297 LSEVDFEALKKDP
-307 CQHAHLAPFFGLL
+307 GLL
-320 ANLVDDA
+320 A
-327 LQGGQDRVFQAF
+327 FSEAF
-339 LEHQRLGGV
+339 REQKLAR
-348 VDVLRS
+348 
-354 KPEVHEFLEA
+354 
-364 LQAPF
+364 
-369 LETGLDEVF
+369 
-378 HRLHIVVGG
+378 
-387 LFDFLDF
+387 
-394 LGIGIGKVP
+394 KV
-403 VEIPQILELLLG
+403 
-415 ESGEG
+415 
-420 RDVEVAK
+420 
-427 GDEVFYFYPETV
+427 
-439 ADQSPF
+439 
-445 GEVFPQW
+445 
-452 GGLVCVTAVA
+452 
-462 GRYGVKM
+462 
-469 KGGCWIFHYSVFFE
+469 
-483 KAGFSFLQVLYGLL
+483 
-497 ERVGCEASRG
+497 